1 MSLSK
6 IGKVSNAV
14 KLLNTAATSGDIATG
29 ISSLSNSLRAAGNM
43 SAGVNWIS
51 KYGKV
56 LDSGIA
62 YQALKQAFPEESL
75 TEDMLAK
82 IGYTANGAGKVGN
95 ASKFSSVGSTFA
107 GLGAFLK
114 SIWPVLAVVGG
125 IAAGTAAWK
134 WADDKFTITKATAKK
149 HSDESAQAYQ
159 NAKTELSTKQSQY
172 DTNQDRIHELRAT
185 QNRTSDEN
193 AELSQLTKENSLLG
207 TQVSVQKKL
216 VNAKA
221 QQQAIDADMNLN
233 KKYTTSQAV
242 ANEYSDSV
250 VAKQED
256 IVEETTRKVNELAEL
271 QKKRDAAYQKLDQMS
286 ADDEGFT
293 EQQNIA
299 NQMDDRVSKKQSE
312 IADAMDEISDDYNRL
327 FDEDTGALIN
337 PKTKD
342 TAKSVEDLFSLYG
355 RVTDSAQEETDRI
368 NNIFAKAKFD
378 GVEDQLVNAG
388 KSGGTDAVKA
398 KISEIDGLQ
407 EALDNAGISADTLAS
422 NIMAIARPDEKN
434 LEGIKENL
442 KDIFDISADLNEGDN
457 FVGPSGNLYNFF
469 KDKTDKQI
477 EDFWN
482 YYSDQGL
489 DGSDWNYMDLASNF
503 NKSQEKAKIEAES
516 KTFSS
521 LFKNSAEDTATDL
534 DTITDNFQ
542 TDMSNIKSSMDSI
555 KSGTFQNSDITDL
568 IQQFPE
574 LATETDNLQQGLQNL
589 AFDKASD
596 AIGKIRDSVKDVTDP
611 KQLAAADK
619 YIQSIMDTMDLS
631 GFDMSNAKS
640 AILGNL
646 TKNLADKHMASVTT
660 PNLVNQ
666 LMSEYG
672 NDEIA
677 VQAIMKLSLDPS
689 MANADLDT
697 WKSKIEDTKVQI
709 QLDTSA
715 KNLDNLSK
723 ELTRLQ
729 TDASDQQTR
738 LNNKSAYNMKAT
750 ASDYTNLIENGDKQI
765 ENLNNQIKEYQNNID
780 ALKNSKGLSPLSDED
795 NEQIKQW
802 QDQIQ
807 ASQMSIENMKASQAD
822 WTKTAFNLPVT
833 DMQNTVTALTS
844 AISEM
849 QTETGLTSD
858 TMDSLRT
865 QFSDLKD
872 AHVDNV
878 FDRTAKGL
886 KINTERMKDYLE
898 QQNEFMNSDFAQR
911 IQDYQ
916 DQLSAGN
923 KDYTQQGLENL
934 KNLQAQYFAQY
945 QEAAKQ
951 FSDFQAM
958 VNADNLST
966 EGNEYTTAKSYLD
979 NAKDLYDKGLVGT
992 PQFKAAAKY
1001 FSQNGFEDADNFI
1014 ENYNKLKNYYT
1025 DDASGPKR
1033 FLSDLEAKGLATY
1046 KTLEDGNQQWMYSF
1060 TDTQEAADAMG
1071 MSLESFESMFGRLKD
1086 YGDTNNFVSSLEEGA
1101 LKSEEIDDKLIDAQ
1115 IKMGK
1120 LKASGANQS
1129 ALDDQ
1134 QAVIDNLIAQKT
1146 GITQAISDFKD
1157 GTVDRKIQDIKDA
1170 KGSIDELNQY
1180 IKDNGIDKDSD
1191 LGKKYIE
1198 SIQEQAKKAG
1208 IKLTPEFEVDEAAYN
1223 KMIQGYEAKAKG
1235 QKIKHFQDVNEG
1247 IESGNTGDY
1256 TDSDVELVN
1265 KIKDAQDKKSDNYK
1279 QLQDLIQTLNKE
1291 NPADLAQIQLGNG
1304 AYESEDAGIRGAE
1317 DALQGFADQLD
1328 LTQEQANALLT
1339 VLQAL
1344 GEVKVQ
1350 PEMSEELKEMQKNK
1364 GSVDLAHRPVID
1376 ASKLSDMKYQNVGD
1390 GTATVFSSGYST
1402 KDGKK
1407 TVVVTPILPN
1417 GDVLEPEALEH
1428 YAHEILETGKDTQGI
1443 GIRTFEGDDSI
1454 QQANNYAEM
1463 LHQVQQAY
1471 YGEDE
1476 AAKQSLE
1483 TLKDYS
1489 AQELMNIDYTDGQYS
1504 DNERYANAEKSVDS
1518 LIDSYKQMGMSEME
1532 AQAAAESLIMVMND
1546 MGLLK
1551 VTPEVDTSGI
1561 DELDQATQD
1570 GMASLRQ
1577 MKADG
1582 DIDLSFEID
1591 SDTDGLSI
1599 DELQSQIDELEKAKV
1614 ELKLDVDSPEYN
1626 AIQSMIDQREAQIHL
1641 QVLMDQSTD
1650 IDKWLALANGEDG
1663 DKQLAIAAGIDLN
1676 DEDAQSK
1683 IDALKASLESLS
1695 GDTPAISVKIDET
1708 QFQALTK
1715 EQQGQ
1720 GTVTFKPEHHEV
1732 DAYLAEEKKSE
1743 GKVKWSNETG
1753 LVDVYAATEHY
1764 SHGTVHWGNDIS
1776 AVQTSFTATGTVNWI
1791 NSGGPSGGLSKTV
1804 ACSTGT
1810 FKAESTG
1817 SAYNVLNITP
1827 AHASGTNVAIKQ
1839 DQQALVNEVGINGH
1853 AESIVRD
1860 GVWSLIPGGAHIENL
1875 KKGDIIF
1882 STTQTDALLKHGAIQ
1897 GHARAYASG
1906 TVTSPGVMK
1915 AYAAAGNTPGFH
1927 FQGGAATVKPAGSG
1941 NSGNSGNSGLQ
1952 HAIEDNTDA
1961 VSNNSDDTSDAADE
1975 VSEALQNVIKKLNDN
1990 AMDWVEVAMDRLDR
2004 ITSRYTDLAESD
2016 YSHYTKAQKYYNKAL
2031 ENTDKE
2037 IKAAKESISVYKR
2050 KSEEVANNGEVS
2062 KYLTPAL
2069 KKKVQD
2075 GTINIETLDANQKAA
2090 VEAYKQWY
2098 DKYLDA
2104 VQKYRDKKT
2113 QKLDLAK
2120 SKVDNVYDS
2129 YDLIISKRK
2138 AKEEY
2143 YAAKAENRIKS
2154 GKSQKVGSVYWKD
2167 LEKQV
2172 SYAQYQK
2179 DWMLKERDKV
2189 QQSMTDYLNVNGHN
2203 KKDKAYQEMKKN
2215 LTDLNTSIVEADTH
2229 IQEAKAALEET
2240 RENLK
2245 QWQIDRWERAGDK
2258 QDASISYKKN
2268 ADDINYQLSAND
2280 YEERLKTYDKVIRAD
2295 EEKRQLLAEEIATKT
2310 WSNEEMQKKIEEYD
2324 NLTAS
2329 IIKSKEAMQQL
2340 AQEEIDFRFKPL
2352 DEAQN
2357 KLSNLVSEL
2366 QTAQKL
2372 LGDTESFYNDDG
2384 AFSTNGLTN
2393 ILLVQEQIDAT
2404 KDKIANYRE
2413 GLNKLDEMYKNGAI
2427 GPEYYKTKTDEML
2440 KSLQQESA
2448 TLADLK
2454 QNLLDMYTTQV
2465 TKENDLLQENIE
2477 KRKDALSAKEKYYDY
2492 DKTLKKK
2499 TKDINAL
2506 KAQIAALEGTSNA
2519 ASKARLEKLRAELAD
2534 AEDDMADTMHQH
2546 EVDMKNTGYENF
2558 SDEANKALDN
2568 TLDAVKKNAAF
2579 QEAIIGSMLS
2589 NVKANYDSTYK
2600 HLGDV
2605 MDQYGMKVSQTYSQ
2619 MITKAADFNT
2629 AAVNATKAWEGVTK
2643 IDTSKPYGGSSAG
2656 NSAFDSA
2663 MNNAGSSQTAGSP
2676 NIKPDTD
2683 YTLKLSD
2690 TDIYLTYSHIKKQ
2703 LKATWSPK
2711 KPEHSDIE
2719 WKSSDES
2726 IAKVSSD
2733 GTVRGVSS
2741 GLDKNGLMARD
2752 ESKTRKCIITAIGGG
2767 GLAKAT
2773 CTVHVMPDSHYEK
2786 IKDYADK
2793 AGIKET
2799 SGNNLRDAMEYAYKN
2814 GANHSN
2820 QSYTAVEGFKKAY
2833 LKDWT
2838 NSLSNRPDGATDVP
2852 AGVSPLIGYFNA
2864 KGKKV
2869 GPKEMQQLADI
2880 LQINTPGVKNYDSWG
2895 STLKNKILKAY
2906 KSYGFSKGGVVR
2918 KGIPASILD
2927 MIGGDAL
2934 IPRGDSMLIGAN
2946 PGETVL
2952 TKEFTD
2958 QLKPTVATLNEFN
2971 ARMAKPI
2978 TTILPSSSNDT
2989 SVNSECNI
2997 TINVDKINNEQD
3009 IKKLAYQIGDIITER
3024 NKRDWKKV
3032 R

>member
-107 GLGAFLK
+107 GLGTFLK

-216 VNAKA
+216 VDAKA

-534 DTITDNFQ
+534 DTVTDNFQ

-589 AFDKASD
+589 AFDKASN

-619 YIQSIMDTMDLS
+619 YVQSIMDTMDLS

-1170 KGSIDELNQY
+1170 KGAIDELNQAM
-1180 IKDNGIDKDSD
+1180 KDQDINPDSD
-1191 LGKKYIE
+1191 AGKKYIE
-1198 SIQEQAKKAG
+1198 AIQEQADKVG
-1208 IKLTPEFEVDEAAYN
+1208 LKLTNFEVDEDAYN
-1223 KMIQGYEAKAKG
+1223 QLIAGYEAKAKG
-1235 QKIKHFQDVNEG
+1235 SQIKHFQDVNEG

-1256 TDSDVELVN
+1256 SDSDVELVN
-1265 KIKDAQDKKSDNYK
+1265 KIKDAQEQKSEALQNVIDAVNSLDKDQWNEA
-1279 QLQDLIQTLNKE
+1279 N
-1291 NPADLAQIQLGNG
+1291 QIELGNG
-1304 AYESEDAGIRGAE
+1304 AYESEDQGIRNVE
-1317 DALQGFADQLD
+1317 DALQGLSDQFG
-1328 LTQEQANALLT
+1328 LTKEQATALLPA
-1339 VLQAL
+1339 LEAL
-1344 GEVKVQ
+1344 G
-1350 PEMSEELKEMQKNK
+1350 
-1364 GSVDLAHRPVID
+1364 
-1376 ASKLSDMKYQNVGD
+1376 
-1390 GTATVFSSGYST
+1390 
-1402 KDGKK
+1402 
-1407 TVVVTPILPN
+1407 VV
-1417 GDVLEPEALEH
+1417 
-1428 YAHEILETGKDTQGI
+1428 
-1443 GIRTFEGDDSI
+1443 
-1454 QQANNYAEM
+1454 
-1463 LHQVQQAY
+1463 
-1471 YGEDE
+1471 
-1476 AAKQSLE
+1476 
-1483 TLKDYS
+1483 
-1489 AQELMNIDYTDGQYS
+1489 NIDP
-1504 DNERYANAEKSVDS
+1504 NVD
-1518 LIDSYKQMGMSEME
+1518 MT
-1532 AQAAAESLIMVMND
+1532 
-1546 MGLLK
+1546 GL
-1551 VTPEVDTSGI
+1551 

-1577 MKADG
+1577 MQAKG
-1582 DIDLSFEID
+1582 DIDLSFKID
-1591 SDTDGLSI
+1591 SSTDGLTI

-1614 ELKLDVDSPEYN
+1614 KLKLDVDSPEYN
-1626 AIQSMIDQREAQIHL
+1626 AIQSMIDQRDAQIHL

-1695 GDTPAISVKIDET
+1695 GDTPAVSVKIDET

-1990 AMDWVEVAMDRLDR
+1990 SMDWVEVAMDRLDR

-2037 IKAAKESISVYKR
+2037 IKAAKASISVYKR

-2113 QKLDLAK
+2113 QELDLAK

-2167 LEKQV
+2167 LKKQV

-2258 QDASISYKKN
+2258 QDASLSYKKN

-2280 YEERLKTYDKVIRAD
+2280 YEERLKTYDKTIRAD
-2295 EEKRQLLAEEIATKT
+2295 EAKRQLLAEEIAANQANGGA

-2324 NLTAS
+2324 NLTTS
-2329 IIKSKEAMQQL
+2329 IIQSKEAMQQL

-2477 KRKDALSAKEKYYDY
+2477 KRKDALAAKEKYYDY

-2499 TKDINAL
+2499 TKDINTL

-2643 IDTSKPYGGSSAG
+2643 IDTSKPYGGSTAG
-2656 NSAFDSA
+2656 NNAFNNA
-2663 MNNAGSSQTAGSP
+2663 MNNAGSSQTAGST
-2676 NIKPDTD
+2676 NIKPNTD

-2741 GLDKNGLMARD
+2741 GLNKNGLMARD

-2793 AGIKET
+2793 AGIKDT

-2814 GANHSN
+2814 GANHSD

-2927 MIGGDAL
+2927 IIGGDAL

-2978 TTILPSSSNDT
+2978 TPILPSSSNNT
-2989 SVNSECNI
+2989 SMNSECNI
-2997 TINVDKINNEQD
+2997 TINVDKINSEQD

>member
-1 MSLSK
+1 MSLNK
-6 IGKVSNAV
+6 IGKATTLAKALDSF
-14 KLLNTAATSGDIATG
+14 KLGGSISDT
-29 ISSLSNSLRAAGNM
+29 ISSLRAFGNVNDAAKYLAKNRGSLPDATSIWMLQQAYGKNSMVEETMQSELSKNQIVQNESIGK
-43 SAGVNWIS
+43 SAGLFASFKNV
-51 KYGKV
+51 G
-56 LDSGIA
+56 SGIA
-62 YQALKQAFPEESL
+62 TVFKSIAPMMIPLIIGAAGIKAGKMLWDNVLTDNAAQKNLQESVQKYKTEKSDLDNLQSQKETNKQRVYELRAKSNRTSAEDNELNNLLNEDSILDTQIGLKKRTVTSAQKQQALDAKKALEKRTFQGELFGKSPYPIYQDTNIGYAQKLMSGLEDEKQARKDVLNNKEWSSERKEAELKAKDKTIASYETELADVMSDISSNAQDLYDEDGNLIDKKNTQDLANNINDLFKAYSML
-75 TEDMLAK
+75 TNSSDYVSDKMDNIFAL
-82 IGYTANGAGKVGN
+82 
-95 ASKFSSVGSTFA
+95 SKFSN
-107 GLGAFLK
+107 LK
-114 SIWPVLAVVGG
+114 
-125 IAAGTAAWK
+125 
-134 WADDKFTITKATAKK
+134 DK
-149 HSDESAQAYQ
+149 
-159 NAKTELSTKQSQY
+159 
-172 DTNQDRIHELRAT
+172 
-185 QNRTSDEN
+185 
-193 AELSQLTKENSLLG
+193 
-207 TQVSVQKKL
+207 
-216 VNAKA
+216 
-221 QQQAIDADMNLN
+221 
-233 KKYTTSQAV
+233 
-242 ANEYSDSV
+242 
-250 VAKQED
+250 
-256 IVEETTRKVNELAEL
+256 
-271 QKKRDAAYQKLDQMS
+271 
-286 ADDEGFT
+286 
-293 EQQNIA
+293 
-299 NQMDDRVSKKQSE
+299 
-312 IADAMDEISDDYNRL
+312 
-327 FDEDTGALIN
+327 LI
-337 PKTKD
+337 
-342 TAKSVEDLFSLYG
+342 E
-355 RVTDSAQEETDRI
+355 
-368 NNIFAKAKFD
+368 
-378 GVEDQLVNAG
+378 AG
-388 KSGGTDAVKA
+388 KSGGTDAIKDL
-398 KISEIDGLQ
+398 ISQTKDLD
-407 EALDNAGISADTLAS
+407 EAMSNAGIDADDLADG
-422 NIMAIARPDEKN
+422 IMAIADPDAKN
-434 LEGIKENL
+434 LEGIKDNL
-442 KDIFDISADLNEGDN
+442 KDIFGKKYS
-457 FVGPSGNLYNFF
+457 FF
-469 KDKTDKQI
+469 KDKNDEDI
-477 EDFWN
+477 EGFWDYLQDN
-482 YYSDQGL
+482 NLNPEKMKWGKKDISDNWEDYL
-489 DGSDWNYMDLASNF
+489 NSKKSTEIVDDTTFASR
-503 NKSQEKAKIEAES
+503 
-516 KTFSS
+516 
-521 LFKNSAEDTATDL
+521 FKNSAEDTATDL

-555 KSGTFQNSDITDL
+555 KSGTFQNSDVTDL

-631 GFDMSNAKS
+631 GFDLDKK
-640 AILGNL
+640 
-646 TKNLADKHMASVTT
+646 TVKNLLTNNFTGKNNGPITLDQGFTVSK
-660 PNLVNQ
+660 
-666 LMSEYG
+666 LMDLYG
-672 NDEIA
+672 NDELA
-677 VQAIMKLSLDPS
+677 LQAIVKLSADPS
-689 MANADLDT
+689 MADADWET

-765 ENLNNQIKEYQNNID
+765 ENLNNQIQEYQNSID

-2167 LEKQV
+2167 LKKQV

-2258 QDASISYKKN
+2258 QDASLSYKKN

-2280 YEERLKTYDKVIRAD
+2280 YEERLKTYDKIIRAD
-2295 EEKRQLLAEEIATKT
+2295 EEKRQLLAEEIAANQANGGA

-2643 IDTSKPYGGSSAG
+2643 IDTSKPYGGSVAG
-2656 NSAFDSA
+2656 NNAFNNA
-2663 MNNAGSSQTAGSP
+2663 MNNAGSSQTAGST
-2676 NIKPDTD
+2676 NIKPNTD

-2793 AGIKET
+2793 AGIKDT

-2814 GANHSN
+2814 GANHSD

-2838 NSLSNRPDGATDVP
+2838 NSLSDRPDGATDVP

-2880 LQINTPGVKNYDSWG
+2880 LQINTPGVKKYDSWG

-2927 MIGGDAL
+2927 MIGGEAL

>member
-6 IGKVSNAV
+6 IGKLTSAFSSFKNNPLDLTNMATALASVGNVDNAAKYLV
-14 KLLNTAATSGDIATG
+14 KINKQNGNFLGENAMAVLLRKAYRSSGINQEMAMGSINNALANSSKFSMGGMLGSLSAVGTGIATMFESIAPVIIPLIIAAVAAKAGKMAWDNFATNTAAKKQYQTS
-29 ISSLSNSLRAAGNM
+29 
-43 SAGVNWIS
+43 S
-51 KYGKV
+51 K
-56 LDSGIA
+56 A
-62 YQALKQAFPEESL
+62 YQEA
-75 TEDMLAK
+75 
-82 IGYTANGAGKVGN
+82 
-95 ASKFSSVGSTFA
+95 ASERDSV
-107 GLGAFLK
+107 
-114 SIWPVLAVVGG
+114 
-125 IAAGTAAWK
+125 
-134 WADDKFTITKATAKK
+134 
-149 HSDESAQAYQ
+149 
-159 NAKTELSTKQSQY
+159 QSEY
-172 DTNQDRIHELRAT
+172 DSNKERIQELRAKA
-185 QNRTSDEN
+185 NRTVDESK
-193 AELSQLTKENSLLG
+193 ELSNLQSQNDLLNSQLSVKNQIADTAQKQAALDAKTALEKGSYRSDGLLNMDYNSDLEHASDLMHKI
-207 TQVSVQKKL
+207 QVNQYRKSRLEK
-216 VNAKA
+216 NRS
-221 QQQAIDADMNLN
+221 D
-233 KKYTTSQAV
+233 
-242 ANEYSDSV
+242 YSDSYWSDYQ
-250 VAKQED
+250 K
-256 IVEETTRKVNELAEL
+256 EEREIANYDKTINSQKSDLSDLMTTISDTSQDFWDEQGNLVDESTRDTANKVKELANDYTSITGVSDIDSKMNNL
-271 QKKRDAAYQKLDQMS
+271 FARSQFKDVKDQLLDI
-286 ADDEGFT
+286 G
-293 EQQNIA
+293 
-299 NQMDDRVSKKQSE
+299 KKQGSKGIE
-312 IADAMDEISDDYNRL
+312 S
-327 FDEDTGALIN
+327 
-337 PKTKD
+337 
-342 TAKSVEDLFSLYG
+342 
-355 RVTDSAQEETDRI
+355 
-368 NNIFAKAKFD
+368 
-378 GVEDQLVNAG
+378 
-388 KSGGTDAVKA
+388 
-398 KISEIDGLQ
+398 KIDEIDGLKS
-407 EALDNAGISADTLAS
+407 ALDDAGISIDDFTSELMAMAD
-422 NIMAIARPDEKN
+422 PDAKN

-442 KDIFDISADLNEGDN
+442 KDIFGEIQDTD
-457 FVGPSGNLYNFF
+457 GNSLYDFF
-469 KDKTDKQI
+469 KDKSNKDI
-477 EDFWN
+477 EG
-482 YYSDQGL
+482 YYDYFLNHGLNPQTSDYTWKKEDIENSYNDYL
-489 DGSDWNYMDLASNF
+489 
-503 NKSQEKAKIEAES
+503 KSKEKTNPES
-516 KTFSS
+516 TIFSS

-738 LNNKSAYNMKAT
+738 LNNKSVYNMKAT
-750 ASDYTNLIENGDKQI
+750 ASDYNNLIENGDKQI
-765 ENLNNQIKEYQNNID
+765 ENLNNQIQEYQNNID

-1170 KGSIDELNQY
+1170 KGAIDELNQAM
-1180 IKDNGIDKDSD
+1180 KDQDINPDSD
-1191 LGKKYIE
+1191 AGKKYIE
-1198 SIQEQAKKAG
+1198 AIQEQADKVG
-1208 IKLTPEFEVDEAAYN
+1208 LKLTNFEVDEDAYN
-1223 KMIQGYEAKAKG
+1223 QLIAGYEAKAKG
-1235 QKIKHFQDVNEG
+1235 SQIKHFQDVNEG

-1256 TDSDVELVN
+1256 SDSDVELVN
-1265 KIKDAQDKKSDNYK
+1265 KIKDAQEQKSEALQNVIDAVNSLDKDQWNEA
-1279 QLQDLIQTLNKE
+1279 N
-1291 NPADLAQIQLGNG
+1291 QIELGNG
-1304 AYESEDAGIRGAE
+1304 AYESEDQGIRNVE
-1317 DALQGFADQLD
+1317 DALQGLSDQFG
-1328 LTQEQANALLT
+1328 LTKEQATALLPA
-1339 VLQAL
+1339 LEAL
-1344 GEVKVQ
+1344 G
-1350 PEMSEELKEMQKNK
+1350 
-1364 GSVDLAHRPVID
+1364 
-1376 ASKLSDMKYQNVGD
+1376 
-1390 GTATVFSSGYST
+1390 
-1402 KDGKK
+1402 
-1407 TVVVTPILPN
+1407 VV
-1417 GDVLEPEALEH
+1417 
-1428 YAHEILETGKDTQGI
+1428 
-1443 GIRTFEGDDSI
+1443 
-1454 QQANNYAEM
+1454 
-1463 LHQVQQAY
+1463 
-1471 YGEDE
+1471 
-1476 AAKQSLE
+1476 
-1483 TLKDYS
+1483 
-1489 AQELMNIDYTDGQYS
+1489 NIDP
-1504 DNERYANAEKSVDS
+1504 NVD
-1518 LIDSYKQMGMSEME
+1518 MT
-1532 AQAAAESLIMVMND
+1532 
-1546 MGLLK
+1546 GL
-1551 VTPEVDTSGI
+1551 

-1577 MKADG
+1577 MQADG
-1582 DIDLSFEID
+1582 DIKLSFDVD
-1591 SDTDGLSI
+1591 SSIEGLSV
-1599 DELQSQIDELEKAKV
+1599 DKLQSQIG
-1614 ELKLDVDSPEYN
+1614 ELKHIKFDVDSSEYK
-1626 AIQSMIDQREAQIHL
+1626 AIQSMIDQREMQMHVQIA
-1641 QVLMDQSTD
+1641 VDKTGD
-1650 IDKWLALANGEDG
+1650 IDKLLSLSDEELAQKAELDVDVNTEDG
-1663 DKQLAIAAGIDLN
+1663 KA
-1676 DEDAQSK
+1676 K
-1683 IDALKASLESLS
+1683 IDELRSSLESLS

-1720 GTVTFKPEHHEV
+1720 GTVTFKPEHKEV
-1732 DAYLAEEKKSE
+1732 DAYLAEEKKSD

-1791 NSGGPSGGLSKTV
+1791 NSGGPSGGLSKEV
-1804 ACSTGT
+1804 KLSSGT

-2113 QKLDLAK
+2113 QELDLAK

-2167 LEKQV
+2167 LKKQV

-2229 IQEAKAALEET
+2229 IQETKAALEET

-2258 QDASISYKKN
+2258 QDASLSYKKN
-2268 ADDINYQLSAND
+2268 ADDINYQLSTND
-2280 YEERLKTYDKVIRAD
+2280 YEERLKTYDKIIRAD
-2295 EEKRQLLAEEIATKT
+2295 EEKRQLLAEEIAANQANGGA

-2741 GLDKNGLMARD
+2741 GLNKNGLMARD

-2838 NSLSNRPDGATDVP
+2838 NSLPNRPDGATDVP

-2880 LQINTPGVKNYDSWG
+2880 LQINTPGVKKYDSWG

-2918 KGIPASILD
+2918 KGIPANILD

>member
-216 VNAKA
+216 VDAKA

-729 TDASDQQTR
+729 TYASDQQTR

-765 ENLNNQIKEYQNNID
+765 ENLNNQIQEYQNSID

-795 NEQIKQW
+795 NEQIKQY

-807 ASQMSIENMKASQAD
+807 AANMSIENMKASQAD
-822 WTKTAFNLPVT
+822 WRKTAFNLPVT

-1033 FLSDLEAKGLATY
+1033 FLSDLETKGLATY

-1170 KGSIDELNQY
+1170 KGAIDELNQAM
-1180 IKDNGIDKDSD
+1180 KDQDINPDSD
-1191 LGKKYIE
+1191 AGKKYIE
-1198 SIQEQAKKAG
+1198 AIQEQADKVG
-1208 IKLTPEFEVDEAAYN
+1208 LKLTNFEVDEDAYN
-1223 KMIQGYEAKAKG
+1223 QLIAGYEAKAKG
-1235 QKIKHFQDVNEG
+1235 SQIKHFQDVNEG

-1256 TDSDVELVN
+1256 ADSDVELVN
-1265 KIKDAQDKKSDNYK
+1265 KIKDAQEQKSETLQNVIDAVNSLDKDQWNEA
-1279 QLQDLIQTLNKE
+1279 N
-1291 NPADLAQIQLGNG
+1291 QIELGNG
-1304 AYESEDAGIRGAE
+1304 AYESEDQGIRNVE
-1317 DALQGFADQLD
+1317 DALQGLSDQFG
-1328 LTQEQANALLT
+1328 LTKEQATALLPA
-1339 VLQAL
+1339 LEAL
-1344 GEVKVQ
+1344 G
-1350 PEMSEELKEMQKNK
+1350 
-1364 GSVDLAHRPVID
+1364 
-1376 ASKLSDMKYQNVGD
+1376 
-1390 GTATVFSSGYST
+1390 
-1402 KDGKK
+1402 
-1407 TVVVTPILPN
+1407 VV
-1417 GDVLEPEALEH
+1417 
-1428 YAHEILETGKDTQGI
+1428 
-1443 GIRTFEGDDSI
+1443 
-1454 QQANNYAEM
+1454 
-1463 LHQVQQAY
+1463 
-1471 YGEDE
+1471 
-1476 AAKQSLE
+1476 
-1483 TLKDYS
+1483 
-1489 AQELMNIDYTDGQYS
+1489 NIDP
-1504 DNERYANAEKSVDS
+1504 N
-1518 LIDSYKQMGMSEME
+1518 
-1532 AQAAAESLIMVMND
+1532 
-1546 MGLLK
+1546 
-1551 VTPEVDTSGI
+1551 VDTSGI

-1591 SDTDGLSI
+1591 SSTDGLTI

-1614 ELKLDVDSPEYN
+1614 KLKLDVDSPEYN
-1626 AIQSMIDQREAQIHL
+1626 AIQSMIDQRETQIHL

-1683 IDALKASLESLS
+1683 IDALKASLKSLS

-1720 GTVTFKPEHHEV
+1720 GTVTFKPEHKEV
-1732 DAYLAEEKKSE
+1732 DAYLAEEKKSD

-1791 NSGGPSGGLSKTV
+1791 NSGGPSGGLSKEV
-1804 ACSTGT
+1804 KLSSGT

-1882 STTQTDALLKHGAIQ
+1882 SATQTDALLKHGAIQ

-1915 AYAAAGNTPGFH
+1915 AYAAGNTPGFH

-2031 ENTDKE
+2031 ENTAKE
-2037 IKAAKESISVYKR
+2037 IKAAKESISVYKK

-2069 KKKVQD
+2069 KKKVQN

-2154 GKSQKVGSVYWKD
+2154 GKSQKVDSVYWKD
-2167 LEKQV
+2167 LKKQV

-2258 QDASISYKKN
+2258 QDASLSYKKN

-2280 YEERLKTYDKVIRAD
+2280 YEERLKTYDKIIRAD
-2295 EEKRQLLAEEIATKT
+2295 EEKRQLLAEEIAANQANGGA

-2643 IDTSKPYGGSSAG
+2643 IDTSKPYGGSVAG
-2656 NSAFDSA
+2656 NNAFNNA
-2663 MNNAGSSQTAGSP
+2663 MNNAGSSQNAGSTT
-2676 NIKPDTD
+2676 IKPDTD

-2703 LKATWSPK
+2703 LKATWSPS
-2711 KPEHSDIE
+2711 KPEHSNIE

-2793 AGIKET
+2793 AGIKDT

-2978 TTILPSSSNDT
+2978 TEPSAAVQNQT
-2989 SVNSECNI
+2989 TEVANEYHFTFNNPVIKSEED
-2997 TINVDKINNEQD
+2997 VR
-3009 IKKLAYQIGDIITER
+3009 KLIEKAMDDRTKR

>member
-107 GLGAFLK
+107 GLGTFLK

-216 VNAKA
+216 VDAKA

-457 FVGPSGNLYNFF
+457 FVDPSGNLYNFF

-542 TDMSNIKSSMDSI
+542 TDMSNIKSAMDSI

-574 LATETDNLQQGLQNL
+574 LATETDNLQQGLQKL
-589 AFDKASD
+589 TFDKAST

-611 KQLAAADK
+611 KELAAANK

-631 GFDMSNAKS
+631 NFDVSNSKHTKDTIISNLKGDSIGPIKS
-640 AILGNL
+640 ASLI
-646 TKNLADKHMASVTT
+646 
-660 PNLVNQ
+660 NQ
-666 LMSEYG
+666 LFSEYG
-672 NDEIA
+672 NDKVA
-677 VQAIMKLSLDPS
+677 MQAIMKLSLDPS

-765 ENLNNQIKEYQNNID
+765 ENLNNQIQEYQNSID

-1198 SIQEQAKKAG
+1198 SIQEQAKKTG
-1208 IKLTPEFEVDEAAYN
+1208 IKLTSEFEVDEAAYN
-1223 KMIQGYEAKAKG
+1223 EMIQSYEAKAKG
-1235 QKIKHFQDVNEG
+1235 SQIKHFQDVNEG

-1256 TDSDVELVN
+1256 SDSDVELVN
-1265 KIKDAQDKKSDNYK
+1265 KIKDAQEQKSEALQNVIDAVNSLDKDQWNEA
-1279 QLQDLIQTLNKE
+1279 N
-1291 NPADLAQIQLGNG
+1291 QIELGNG
-1304 AYESEDAGIRGAE
+1304 AYESEDQGIRNVE
-1317 DALQGFADQLD
+1317 DALQGLSDQFG
-1328 LTQEQANALLT
+1328 LTKEQATALLPA
-1339 VLQAL
+1339 LEAL
-1344 GEVKVQ
+1344 G
-1350 PEMSEELKEMQKNK
+1350 
-1364 GSVDLAHRPVID
+1364 
-1376 ASKLSDMKYQNVGD
+1376 
-1390 GTATVFSSGYST
+1390 
-1402 KDGKK
+1402 
-1407 TVVVTPILPN
+1407 VV
-1417 GDVLEPEALEH
+1417 
-1428 YAHEILETGKDTQGI
+1428 
-1443 GIRTFEGDDSI
+1443 
-1454 QQANNYAEM
+1454 
-1463 LHQVQQAY
+1463 
-1471 YGEDE
+1471 
-1476 AAKQSLE
+1476 
-1483 TLKDYS
+1483 
-1489 AQELMNIDYTDGQYS
+1489 NIDP
-1504 DNERYANAEKSVDS
+1504 NVD
-1518 LIDSYKQMGMSEME
+1518 MT
-1532 AQAAAESLIMVMND
+1532 
-1546 MGLLK
+1546 GL
-1551 VTPEVDTSGI
+1551 

-1577 MKADG
+1577 MQADG
-1582 DIDLSFEID
+1582 DIKLSFDVD
-1591 SDTDGLSI
+1591 SSIEGLSV
-1599 DELQSQIDELEKAKV
+1599 DKLQSQIGELEHIKV
-1614 ELKLDVDSPEYN
+1614 NFDVDSSEYK
-1626 AIQSMIDQREAQIHL
+1626 AIQSMIDQREMQMHVQIA
-1641 QVLMDQSTD
+1641 VDKTGD
-1650 IDKWLALANGEDG
+1650 IDKLLS
-1663 DKQLAIAAGIDLN
+1663 LN
-1676 DEDAQSK
+1676 DEELAQKAELDVDVNTEDGKAK
-1683 IDALKASLESLS
+1683 IDELRSSLESLS

-1839 DQQALVNEVGINGH
+1839 DQQALVNEVGVNGH

-1906 TVTSPGVMK
+1906 TVTSPGIMK

-2258 QDASISYKKN
+2258 QDASLSYKKN

-2280 YEERLKTYDKVIRAD
+2280 YEERLKTYDKTIRAD
-2295 EEKRQLLAEEIATKT
+2295 EAKRQLLAEEIAANQANGGA

-2324 NLTAS
+2324 NLTTS
-2329 IIKSKEAMQQL
+2329 IIQSKEAMQQL

-2477 KRKDALSAKEKYYDY
+2477 KRKDALAAKEKYYDY

-2499 TKDINAL
+2499 TKDINTL

-2643 IDTSKPYGGSSAG
+2643 IDTSKPYGGSTAG
-2656 NSAFDSA
+2656 NNAFNNA
-2663 MNNAGSSQTAGSP
+2663 MNNAGSSQTAGST
-2676 NIKPDTD
+2676 NIKPNTD

-2741 GLDKNGLMARD
+2741 GLNKNGLMARD

-2793 AGIKET
+2793 AGIKDT

-2814 GANHSN
+2814 GANHSD

-2918 KGIPASILD
+2918 TGIPASILD
-2927 MIGGDAL
+2927 IIGGDAL

-2978 TTILPSSSNDT
+2978 TPILPSSSNNT
-2989 SVNSECNI
+2989 SMNSECNI
-2997 TINVDKINNEQD
+2997 TINVDKINSEQD

>member
-107 GLGAFLK
+107 GLGTFLK

-216 VNAKA
+216 VDAKA

-765 ENLNNQIKEYQNNID
+765 ENLNNQIQEYQNSID

-934 KNLQAQYFAQY
+934 KNMQAQYFAQY

-1941 NSGNSGNSGLQ
+1941 NSANSGNSGLQ

-2741 GLDKNGLMARD
+2741 GLNKNGLMARD

-2838 NSLSNRPDGATDVP
+2838 NSLPNRPDGATDVP

>member
-107 GLGAFLK
+107 GLGTFLK

-216 VNAKA
+216 VDAKA

-729 TDASDQQTR
+729 TDASNQQTR

-1170 KGSIDELNQY
+1170 KGAIDELNQAM
-1180 IKDNGIDKDSD
+1180 KDQDINPDSD
-1191 LGKKYIE
+1191 AGKKYIE
-1198 SIQEQAKKAG
+1198 AIQEQADKVG
-1208 IKLTPEFEVDEAAYN
+1208 LKLTNFEVDEDAYN
-1223 KMIQGYEAKAKG
+1223 QLIAGYEAKAKG
-1235 QKIKHFQDVNEG
+1235 SQIKHFQDVNEG

-1256 TDSDVELVN
+1256 SDSDVELVN
-1265 KIKDAQDKKSDNYK
+1265 KIKDAQEQKSEALQNVIDAVNSLDKDQWNEANH
-1279 QLQDLIQTLNKE
+1279 IE
-1291 NPADLAQIQLGNG
+1291 LGNG
-1304 AYESEDAGIRGAE
+1304 AYESEDQGIRNVE
-1317 DALQGFADQLD
+1317 DALQGLSDQFG
-1328 LTQEQANALLT
+1328 LTKEQATALLPA
-1339 VLQAL
+1339 LEAL
-1344 GEVKVQ
+1344 G
-1350 PEMSEELKEMQKNK
+1350 
-1364 GSVDLAHRPVID
+1364 
-1376 ASKLSDMKYQNVGD
+1376 
-1390 GTATVFSSGYST
+1390 
-1402 KDGKK
+1402 
-1407 TVVVTPILPN
+1407 VV
-1417 GDVLEPEALEH
+1417 
-1428 YAHEILETGKDTQGI
+1428 
-1443 GIRTFEGDDSI
+1443 
-1454 QQANNYAEM
+1454 
-1463 LHQVQQAY
+1463 
-1471 YGEDE
+1471 
-1476 AAKQSLE
+1476 
-1483 TLKDYS
+1483 
-1489 AQELMNIDYTDGQYS
+1489 NIDP
-1504 DNERYANAEKSVDS
+1504 NVD
-1518 LIDSYKQMGMSEME
+1518 MT
-1532 AQAAAESLIMVMND
+1532 
-1546 MGLLK
+1546 GL
-1551 VTPEVDTSGI
+1551 

-1577 MKADG
+1577 MQADG
-1582 DIDLSFEID
+1582 DIKLSFDVD
-1591 SDTDGLSI
+1591 SSIEGLSV
-1599 DELQSQIDELEKAKV
+1599 DKLQSQIGELEHIKV
-1614 ELKLDVDSPEYN
+1614 NFDVDSSEYK
-1626 AIQSMIDQREAQIHL
+1626 AIQSMIDQREMQMHVQIA
-1641 QVLMDQSTD
+1641 VDKTGD
-1650 IDKWLALANGEDG
+1650 IDKLLSLSDEELAQKAELDVDVNTEDG
-1663 DKQLAIAAGIDLN
+1663 KA
-1676 DEDAQSK
+1676 K
-1683 IDALKASLESLS
+1683 IDELRSSLESLS

-1720 GTVTFKPEHHEV
+1720 GTVTFKPEHKEV
-1732 DAYLAEEKKSE
+1732 DAYLAEEKKSD

-1791 NSGGPSGGLSKTV
+1791 NSGGPSGGLSKEV
-1804 ACSTGT
+1804 QLSSGT
-1810 FKAESTG
+1810 FKAKSTG

-1990 AMDWVEVAMDRLDR
+1990 SMDWVEVAMDRLDR

-2113 QKLDLAK
+2113 QELDLAK

-2167 LEKQV
+2167 LKKQV

-2258 QDASISYKKN
+2258 QDASLSYKKN

-2280 YEERLKTYDKVIRAD
+2280 YEERLKTYDKTIRAD
-2295 EEKRQLLAEEIATKT
+2295 EAKRQLLAEEIAANQANGGA

-2324 NLTAS
+2324 NLTTS
-2329 IIKSKEAMQQL
+2329 IIQSKEAMQQL

-2477 KRKDALSAKEKYYDY
+2477 KRKDALAAKEKYYDY

-2499 TKDINAL
+2499 TKDINTL

-2558 SDEANKALDN
+2558 SDETNKALDN

-2643 IDTSKPYGGSSAG
+2643 IDTSKPYGGSTAG
-2656 NSAFDSA
+2656 NNAFNNA
-2663 MNNAGSSQTAGSP
+2663 MNNAGSSQTAGST
-2676 NIKPDTD
+2676 NIKPNTD

-2741 GLDKNGLMARD
+2741 GLNKNGLMARD

-2793 AGIKET
+2793 AGIKDT

-2814 GANHSN
+2814 GANHSD

-2927 MIGGDAL
+2927 IIGGDAL

-2978 TTILPSSSNDT
+2978 TPILPSSSNNT
-2989 SVNSECNI
+2989 SMNSECNI
-2997 TINVDKINNEQD
+2997 TINVDKINSEQD

>member
-6 IGKVSNAV
+6 IGKLTSTFSSFKNNPLDLTNMATALASVGNVDNAAKYLV
-14 KLLNTAATSGDIATG
+14 KINKQNGNFLGENAMAVLLSKAYRSSGINQEMAMGSINNALANSSKFSMGGMLGSLSAVGTGIATMFESIAPVIIPLIIAAVAAKAGKMAWDNFATNTAAKKQYQTSSKAYQEAASERDSVQSEYDSNKERIQELRTKANRTVDESKELSNLQSQNDLLNSQLSVKNQIADTAQKQAALDAKTALEKGSYRSGGLLNMDYDSDLEHASQLIKEIKEAQSEKAEIEANRSSYDDSYWSDYQKEERDIA
-29 ISSLSNSLRAAGNM
+29 
-43 SAGVNWIS
+43 
-51 KYGKV
+51 KY
-56 LDSGIA
+56 
-62 YQALKQAFPEESL
+62 
-75 TEDMLAK
+75 
-82 IGYTANGAGKVGN
+82 
-95 ASKFSSVGSTFA
+95 
-107 GLGAFLK
+107 
-114 SIWPVLAVVGG
+114 
-125 IAAGTAAWK
+125 
-134 WADDKFTITKATAKK
+134 DKDIT
-149 HSDESAQAYQ
+149 
-159 NAKTELSTKQSQY
+159 
-172 DTNQDRIHELRAT
+172 
-185 QNRTSDEN
+185 
-193 AELSQLTKENSLLG
+193 
-207 TQVSVQKKL
+207 
-216 VNAKA
+216 
-221 QQQAIDADMNLN
+221 N
-233 KKYTTSQAV
+233 KKSDLSDLMTTISDTSQ
-242 ANEYSDSV
+242 DFW
-250 VAKQED
+250 
-256 IVEETTRKVNELAEL
+256 
-271 QKKRDAAYQKLDQMS
+271 
-286 ADDEGFT
+286 DEQG
-293 EQQNIA
+293 NLV
-299 NQMDDRVSKKQSE
+299 DKS
-312 IADAMDEISDDYNRL
+312 
-327 FDEDTGALIN
+327 
-337 PKTKD
+337 TKD
-342 TAKSVEDLFSLYG
+342 TADKVKKLANDYTSITGVSDIDSKMNNLFARSQFKD
-355 RVTDSAQEETDRI
+355 V
-368 NNIFAKAKFD
+368 K
-378 GVEDQLVNAG
+378 DQLLDIG
-388 KSGGTDAVKA
+388 KKQGSKGIET
-398 KISEIDGLQ
+398 KIDEIDGLKF
-407 EALDNAGISADTLAS
+407 ALDDAGISVDDFTSELMAMAD
-422 NIMAIARPDEKN
+422 PDAKN

-442 KDIFDISADLNEGDN
+442 KDIFGEIKDAD
-457 FVGPSGNLYNFF
+457 GNSLYDFF
-469 KDKTDKQI
+469 KDKSNKDI
-477 EDFWN
+477 EG
-482 YYSDQGL
+482 YYDYFLNQGL
-489 DGSDWNYMDLASNF
+489 NPQTSDYTWKKEDIENSYNDYL
-503 NKSQEKAKIEAES
+503 KSKETIEAES
-516 KTFSS
+516 STFSS
-521 LFKNSAEDTATDL
+521 KFKNSAEDTATDL

-765 ENLNNQIKEYQNNID
+765 ENLNNQIQEYQNSID

-1120 LKASGANQS
+1120 LKANGADQS

-1170 KGSIDELNQY
+1170 KGAIDELNQAM
-1180 IKDNGIDKDSD
+1180 KDQDINPDSD
-1191 LGKKYIE
+1191 AGKKYIE
-1198 SIQEQAKKAG
+1198 AIQEQADKVG
-1208 IKLTPEFEVDEAAYN
+1208 LKLTNFEVDEDAYN
-1223 KMIQGYEAKAKG
+1223 QLIAGYEAKAKG
-1235 QKIKHFQDVNEG
+1235 SQIKHFQDVNEG
-1247 IESGNTGDY
+1247 IESGNTGNY

-1265 KIKDAQDKKSDNYK
+1265 KIKDAQEQKSEALQNVIDAVNSLDKDQWNEA
-1279 QLQDLIQTLNKE
+1279 N
-1291 NPADLAQIQLGNG
+1291 QIELGNG
-1304 AYESEDAGIRGAE
+1304 AYESEDQGIRNVE
-1317 DALQGFADQLD
+1317 DALQGLSDQFG
-1328 LTQEQANALLT
+1328 LTKEQATALLPA
-1339 VLQAL
+1339 LEAL
-1344 GEVKVQ
+1344 G
-1350 PEMSEELKEMQKNK
+1350 
-1364 GSVDLAHRPVID
+1364 
-1376 ASKLSDMKYQNVGD
+1376 
-1390 GTATVFSSGYST
+1390 
-1402 KDGKK
+1402 
-1407 TVVVTPILPN
+1407 VV
-1417 GDVLEPEALEH
+1417 
-1428 YAHEILETGKDTQGI
+1428 
-1443 GIRTFEGDDSI
+1443 
-1454 QQANNYAEM
+1454 
-1463 LHQVQQAY
+1463 
-1471 YGEDE
+1471 
-1476 AAKQSLE
+1476 
-1483 TLKDYS
+1483 
-1489 AQELMNIDYTDGQYS
+1489 NIDP
-1504 DNERYANAEKSVDS
+1504 NVD
-1518 LIDSYKQMGMSEME
+1518 MT
-1532 AQAAAESLIMVMND
+1532 
-1546 MGLLK
+1546 GL
-1551 VTPEVDTSGI
+1551 

-1577 MKADG
+1577 MQADG
-1582 DIDLSFEID
+1582 NIKLSFDVD
-1591 SDTDGLSI
+1591 SSTEGLSV
-1599 DELQSQIDELEKAKV
+1599 DKLQSQIGELEHIKV
-1614 ELKLDVDSPEYN
+1614 NFDVDSSEYK
-1626 AIQSMIDQREAQIHL
+1626 AIQSMIDQREMQMHVQIA
-1641 QVLMDQSTD
+1641 VDKTGD
-1650 IDKWLALANGEDG
+1650 IDKLLS
-1663 DKQLAIAAGIDLN
+1663 LN
-1676 DEDAQSK
+1676 DEELAQKAELDVDVNTEDGKAK
-1683 IDALKASLESLS
+1683 IDELRSSLESLS

-1720 GTVTFKPEHHEV
+1720 GTVTFKPEHSEV

-1804 ACSTGT
+1804 ACSTGS

-1839 DQQALVNEVGINGH
+1839 DQQALVNEVGVNGH

-1882 STTQTDALLKHGAIQ
+1882 SATQTDALLKHGAIQ

-2037 IKAAKESISVYKR
+2037 IKAAKKSISVYKR

-2167 LEKQV
+2167 LKKQV

-2258 QDASISYKKN
+2258 QDASLSYKKN

-2280 YEERLKTYDKVIRAD
+2280 YEERLKTYDKIIRAD
-2295 EEKRQLLAEEIATKT
+2295 EEKRQLLAEEIAANQANGGA

>member
-107 GLGAFLK
+107 GLGTFLK

-216 VNAKA
+216 VDAKA

-729 TDASDQQTR
+729 TDASNQQTR

-1170 KGSIDELNQY
+1170 KGAIDELNQAM
-1180 IKDNGIDKDSD
+1180 KDQDINPDSD
-1191 LGKKYIE
+1191 AGKKYIE
-1198 SIQEQAKKAG
+1198 AIQEQADKVG
-1208 IKLTPEFEVDEAAYN
+1208 LKLTNFEVDEDAYN
-1223 KMIQGYEAKAKG
+1223 QLIAGYEAKAKG
-1235 QKIKHFQDVNEG
+1235 SQIKHFQDVNEG

-1256 TDSDVELVN
+1256 SDSDVELVN
-1265 KIKDAQDKKSDNYK
+1265 KIKDAQEQKSEALQNVIDAVNSLDKDQWNEA
-1279 QLQDLIQTLNKE
+1279 N
-1291 NPADLAQIQLGNG
+1291 QIELGNG
-1304 AYESEDAGIRGAE
+1304 AYESEDQGIRNVE
-1317 DALQGFADQLD
+1317 DALQGLSDQFG
-1328 LTQEQANALLT
+1328 LTKEQATALLPA
-1339 VLQAL
+1339 LEAL
-1344 GEVKVQ
+1344 G
-1350 PEMSEELKEMQKNK
+1350 
-1364 GSVDLAHRPVID
+1364 
-1376 ASKLSDMKYQNVGD
+1376 
-1390 GTATVFSSGYST
+1390 
-1402 KDGKK
+1402 
-1407 TVVVTPILPN
+1407 VV
-1417 GDVLEPEALEH
+1417 
-1428 YAHEILETGKDTQGI
+1428 
-1443 GIRTFEGDDSI
+1443 
-1454 QQANNYAEM
+1454 
-1463 LHQVQQAY
+1463 
-1471 YGEDE
+1471 
-1476 AAKQSLE
+1476 
-1483 TLKDYS
+1483 
-1489 AQELMNIDYTDGQYS
+1489 NIDP
-1504 DNERYANAEKSVDS
+1504 NVD
-1518 LIDSYKQMGMSEME
+1518 MT
-1532 AQAAAESLIMVMND
+1532 
-1546 MGLLK
+1546 GL
-1551 VTPEVDTSGI
+1551 

-1577 MKADG
+1577 MQAKG
-1582 DIDLSFEID
+1582 DIDLSFKID
-1591 SDTDGLSI
+1591 SSTDGLTI

-1614 ELKLDVDSPEYN
+1614 KLKLDVDSPEYN
-1626 AIQSMIDQREAQIHL
+1626 AIQSMIDQREMQMHVQIA
-1641 QVLMDQSTD
+1641 VDKTGD
-1650 IDKWLALANGEDG
+1650 IDKLLS
-1663 DKQLAIAAGIDLN
+1663 LN
-1676 DEDAQSK
+1676 DEELAQKAELDVDVNTEDGKAK
-1683 IDALKASLESLS
+1683 IDELRSSLESLS
-1695 GDTPAISVKIDET
+1695 GDTPAVSVKIDET

-1732 DAYLAEEKKSE
+1732 DAYIAEEKKSE

-1817 SAYNVLNITP
+1817 NAYNVLNITP

-2050 KSEEVANNGEVS
+2050 KSEEVANNGEVR

-2113 QKLDLAK
+2113 QELDLAK

-2167 LEKQV
+2167 LKKQV

-2258 QDASISYKKN
+2258 QDASRSYKKN

-2280 YEERLKTYDKVIRAD
+2280 YEERLKTYDKIIRAD
-2295 EEKRQLLAEEIATKT
+2295 EAKRQLLAEEIAANQANGGA

-2324 NLTAS
+2324 NLTTS
-2329 IIKSKEAMQQL
+2329 IIQSKEAMQQL

-2477 KRKDALSAKEKYYDY
+2477 KRKDALAAKEKYYDY

-2499 TKDINAL
+2499 TKDINTL

-2643 IDTSKPYGGSSAG
+2643 IDTSKPYGGSTAG
-2656 NSAFDSA
+2656 NNAFNNA
-2663 MNNAGSSQTAGSP
+2663 MNNAGSSQTAGST
-2676 NIKPDTD
+2676 NIKPNTD

-2741 GLDKNGLMARD
+2741 GLNKNGLMARD

-2793 AGIKET
+2793 AGIKDT

-2814 GANHSN
+2814 GANHSD

-2918 KGIPASILD
+2918 KGISASILD

-2978 TTILPSSSNDT
+2978 TTTLPSSSNDT